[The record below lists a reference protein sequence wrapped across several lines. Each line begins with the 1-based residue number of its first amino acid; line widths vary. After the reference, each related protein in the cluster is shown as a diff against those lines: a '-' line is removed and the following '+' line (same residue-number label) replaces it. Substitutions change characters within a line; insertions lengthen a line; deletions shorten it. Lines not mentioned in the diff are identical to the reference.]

1 MSSLDH
7 LTSARRVLML
17 QGPMGGFFRDVASW
31 LRQQGIVCYKINF
44 NGGDRWFFSDDFA
57 IDYRG
62 TLQDFQD
69 WLDEL
74 VQKLNI
80 DTIVCFGDCRLYHVE
95 AAKFCQNSKVD
106 FLVFEEGYLRPDYI
120 TLEIG
125 GVNAFSNIHPSQIE
139 QHAKAHDQPIKT
151 EPSFAL
157 MVWSA
162 CWYYL
167 AWIAMQRDYPNYQH
181 HRLLTPSQEI
191 VAWGR
196 ALRRR
201 ITNYVPDHYKKWRID
216 RDWAHNYFVV
226 ALQVHNDS
234 QVRVHSQYAD
244 VSDFIV
250 ETLESF
256 AQHAASRH
264 TLVIKH
270 HPMDRG
276 YRNYRQLIRCHAERL
291 GIERRVRYVCD
302 VHLPS
307 LIKKSLGLI
316 TINSTT
322 GLQALF
328 HAKPVKVMGS
338 AIYDI
343 PRLTTQK
350 DLHEFWRA
358 PCPVDRD
365 YYLRF
370 RELLLE
376 QTQLNGSF
384 YGLSPWMDSPMDQ
397 NNRRHAVTKHD

>member
-1 MSSLDH
+1 MSSLDR
-7 LTSARRVLML
+7 LTSSQRILML
-17 QGPMGGFFRDVASW
+17 QGPMGGFFRQVASW
-31 LRQQGIVCYKINF
+31 LRQQGIVCYKVNF
-44 NGGDRWFFSDDFA
+44 NGGDRLFFLDDYT
-57 IDYRG
+57 IDFTG
-62 TLQDFQD
+62 KLIDFQG
-69 WLDEL
+69 WLTELL
-74 VQKLNI
+74 VQFNI
-80 DTIVCFGDCRLYHVE
+80 DAIVCFGDCRLYHAQAEKV
-95 AAKFCQNSKVD
+95 CQRQNID
-106 FLVFEEGYLRPDYI
+106 FFVFEEGYLRPDYI
-120 TLEIG
+120 TLELG
-125 GVNAFSNIHPSQIE
+125 GVNAFSTIHPSQIE
-139 QHAKAHDQPIKT
+139 QHAKAHDHPLKT
-151 EPSFAL
+151 EPSFGF

-162 CWYYL
+162 CLYYL
-167 AWIAMQRDYPNYQH
+167 AWIAMQYRYPNYQH
-181 HRLLTPSQEI
+181 HRLLTPAQEI

-201 ITNYVPDHYKKWRID
+201 ITNYVPDLYKKWRID

-234 QVRVHSQYAD
+234 QVRVHSHYAD
-244 VSDFIV
+244 VSDFLI
-250 ETLESF
+250 ETIESF
-256 AQHAASRH
+256 ARCAESRH

-276 YRNYRQLIRCHAERL
+276 YRNYRHLIRQHAQRL
-291 GIERRVRYVCD
+291 GIEPRVRYVCD

-328 HAKPVKVMGS
+328 HAKPVKVMGC

-350 DLHEFWRA
+350 SLDEFWRA
-358 PCPVDRD
+358 PCAVDRD

-376 QTQLNGSF
+376 KTQLNGSF
-384 YGLSPWMDSPMDQ
+384 YGLSPWMDLPTDKSKSALV
-397 NNRRHAVTKHD
+397 NKHD